1 MRYGSIYVITN
12 KHTGSQYVGQTI
24 KSVARRWYAHCISA
38 KNPKMQISLEIAK
51 FGSNSFTVE
60 EVFVAFDKEQLNAAE
75 KQFILDIK
83 PALNRTSGGAGTS
96 RSLSQGECKKRSDA
110 AKARWSNPEWRQK
123 TVESIK
129 VAAQTDAFRERG
141 KTLNADKKGSIARWG
156 NHVKKVKVPVNK
168 SDLTRQQWQDPRI
181 RQARIDGLKRVLAKQ
196 EVRERISKAS
206 TGRKQTRSVVEK
218 IARAK
223 WKPIYCKELE
233 VTFLCQKYAAEFLG
247 VLGTSVSNAVK
258 SKGKVRNTY
267 TLARVA

>member
-1 MRYGSIYVITN
+1 MLTN
-12 KHTGSQYVGQTI
+12 KHTGNKYVGQTI

-38 KNPKMQISLEIAK
+38 KNPKFPISFEIAN
-51 FGSNSFTVE
+51 FGPESFLVE
-60 EVFVAFDKEQLNAAE
+60 EVFVAFDKEQLNSAE

-83 PALNRTSGGAGTS
+83 PSLNRTSGGAGSS
-96 RSLSQGECKKRSDA
+96 RSLSPEECKKRSDA
-110 AKARWSNPEWRQK
+110 AKARWANPEWRQK

-129 VAAQTDAFRERG
+129 AAAQTDAFRERG
-141 KTLNADKKGSIARWG
+141 RSLNADKKGSIARWG
-156 NHVKKVKVPVNK
+156 NHVKKVRTPVDK
-168 SDLTRQQWQDPRI
+168 SELTRLQWKDEKI
-181 RQARIDGLKRVLAKQ
+181 RQARIEGLKRALANPEAK
-196 EVRERISKAS
+196 ERHRRAS
-206 TGRKQTRSVVEK
+206 TGRKQSSSVIEK